1 VAPYT
6 ANVAAITAAGGKAEI
21 VDLADPKYKDKF
33 KGVTHM
39 MMMGI
44 GHLDVFDVIQKWVAK
59 NVPGSSKRVDCARA
73 NNRGDP
79 EDFRKGR
86 H

>member
-1 VAPYT
+1 
-6 ANVAAITAAGGKAEI
+6 
-21 VDLADPKYKDKF
+21 
-33 KGVTHM
+33 M